1 MNILAVET
9 SCDETSIAV
18 VRDGRH
24 ILSNVIASQ
33 IDLHRKYGG
42 VVPELASRQHVLT
55 VIPVLEEALQRARF
69 SWVNIDAIA
78 VTRGP
83 GLSPALL
90 VGVNAAKGMAF
101 ARQKPLLAVNHIE
114 GHVYSNWLIPEEAAA
129 AGTPPPEPK
138 FPALCLIV
146 SGGHTELVLMTG
158 HGHYKLLGK
167 TIDDAAGEAF
177 DKAAR
182 ILGLGYP
189 GGPAIQKA
197 AEEGNP
203 ARFPFPRAW
212 LKGTYDF
219 SFSGLKT
226 ALLRKV
232 QEYGVTASKPAP
244 WQRDPQPTTT
254 PEGTGTTANES
265 NQEGADRAQFRVEMK
280 GEGGPDISSFRA
292 EPAKTPQLPPPPESV
307 TPTPPPVSAPEHVD
321 SIMDRPLPVADLAA
335 SFQAAAVDALVEKTV
350 AAAAEFGAREVLV
363 AGGVAANA
371 ALRAKLGE
379 RLKIPF
385 RYPPLVLCTDNAAMI
400 AAAAYYRYA
409 ESVQRDFTLDIE
421 PNARFV

>member
-114 GHVYSNWLIPEEAAA
+114 GHVYSNWLIPEAAAA

-138 FPALCLIV
+138 FPALCLRV
-146 SGGHTELVLMTG
+146 SGGHTELMLMTG

-244 WQRDPQPTTT
+244 WQRDPQPVPTS
-254 PEGTGTTANES
+254 EGTGTMANES
-265 NQEGADRAQFRVEMK
+265 NPEGADRAQVRLEIK
-280 GEGGPDISSFRA
+280 GEGAPDISSYRA
-292 EPAKTPQLPPPPESV
+292 EPAKTTHLPPPPESV
-307 TPTPPPVSAPEHVD
+307 PPTPPPVPTPEHTD

-371 ALRAKLGE
+371 ALRTRLGE